1 MSPPLAPAKSQHV
14 CTVVWW
20 LVCVLV
26 VGLFA
31 GMAEQGVTELT
42 GRTAAGNHYNLLVR
56 GFQHGQLSL
65 DKAAPPQ
72 LATLADPYDPVANER
87 YRMGYELHDMTY
99 YKGRLYLYFGVAP
112 ALLLFWP
119 WAALTGHYLFHHHA
133 VAIFCALGFLA
144 GAALLRAVWRRYF
157 SEVSVAVMAAGVLA
171 LGLATGVPILLQ
183 RAEFWEVAVS
193 CGWALGILALGAIW
207 RAVIDPGRRVWWVA
221 AASLALGFAVG
232 ARPFLLLGAPILLVP
247 AVIEWNEVSATDRR
261 RLPWEAV
268 AAAVLPIALCGLG
281 LMIYNELRFDSPF
294 EFGQRYQLAGDR
306 QDNIQHFSLRFL
318 WFNFCVYFLEP
329 VRWTWESP
337 FVSDIAT
344 PAVPAGHADIED
356 PFGILSNIPIVW
368 FALAAPLAW
377 WGRAKED
384 RARLRGFLV
393 AVAIMFGVCA
403 GVLSLFYGTCSRYEV
418 EFLPTLVFLAAVGI
432 LSVERVL
439 ASRPRWRVT
448 ARVVWVVLLV
458 FSVGFNLL
466 EGIDHYAVQRCR
478 LGNRLDAAGRY
489 SDAISQYRATLRV
502 KPSYVEGHSSYG
514 NVLRQVGRMPEA
526 IAECR
531 KALQLDPN
539 YARAHN
545 NLANALLDSG
555 KVEEAIEHYHE
566 ALRLRPKD
574 PKMHFNLGNA
584 WFKTGRDADAIQ
596 EYETALRLSPDDE
609 EAHFNLGNVFLKD
622 RRNEEAIVQYAAAV
636 QLKPDYAEAR
646 NNLGNVLL
654 EVGRTAQAITQLEA
668 AVRSRPGYAPAYN
681 SLGAAL
687 FRVGRFREALAEFAA
702 ALRINPDFVEARQN
716 LGNVLAQFPM
726 ESEQP
731 AELQPEQ
738 NSLHRR

>member
-1 MSPPLAPAKSQHV
+1 MIPRLLPVKSQHG
-14 CTVVWW
+14 CTMVWW
-20 LVCVLV
+20 LVCLLV

-31 GMAEQGVTELT
+31 WMAAQSVTELT
-42 GRTAAGNHYNLLVR
+42 GRTAADNHYNLLVR

-65 DKAAPPQ
+65 DKVAPPQ
-72 LATLADPYDPVANER
+72 LATLPDPYDPVANGR
-87 YRMGYELHDMTY
+87 YRTGNGLHDMTY

-133 VAIFCALGFLA
+133 VAIFCAVGFLA

-157 SEVSVAVMAAGVLA
+157 PEVSMAVMAAGILA

-193 CGWALGILALGAIW
+193 CGWALGMVALGAIW
-207 RAVIDPGRRVWWVA
+207 RAAIDPGRRVWWVA

-247 AVIEWNEVSATDRR
+247 AVIAWNEAAATGRR
-261 RLPWEAV
+261 RLPWAEA
-268 AAAVLPIALCGLG
+268 AAAVLPLALCGLG
-281 LMIYNELRFDSPF
+281 LMIYNDLRFDSPF

-329 VRWTWESP
+329 VRWTREVP

-344 PAVPAGHADIED
+344 PAVPAGHADVED
-356 PFGILSNIPIVW
+356 PFGILTNIPIVW

-377 WGRAKED
+377 WRRAKED
-384 RARLRGFLV
+384 RIRLRGFLA
-393 AVAIMFGVCA
+393 AVAILFGVCA
-403 GVLSLFYGTCSRYEV
+403 GALSLFYGTCSRYEV
-418 EFLPTLVFLAAVGI
+418 EFLPTLVFLAVVGI
-432 LSVERVL
+432 LAVERVL

-448 ARVVWVVLLV
+448 ARTVWVLLLV
-458 FSVGFNLL
+458 FSLGFNLL

-478 LGNRLDAAGRY
+478 LGNQLDSVGRF
-489 SDAISQYRATLRV
+489 SDAIRQYQATLRV

-514 NVLRQVGRMPEA
+514 NVLRQVGRLPEA

-531 KALQLDPN
+531 TALQLNPN

-555 KVEEAIEHYHE
+555 KIGEAIGHYQE
-566 ALRLRPKD
+566 ALRLRPD
-574 PKMHFNLGNA
+574 DSKMHFNLGNA
-584 WFKTGRDADAIQ
+584 WLKARQDADAIQ
-596 EYETALRLSPDDE
+596 EYETALRLNPDDQ
-609 EAHFNLGNVFLKD
+609 EAHFNLGNVLLRD
-622 RRNEEAIVQYAAAV
+622 QRNEEAIEQYATAV

-646 NNLGNVLL
+646 NNLGNALL
-654 EVGRTAQAITQLEA
+654 EAGRTEQAIAQLEE
-668 AVRSRPGYAPAYN
+668 AVRSRPNYAPAFN
-681 SLGAAL
+681 SLGAAF
-687 FRVGRFREALAEFAA
+687 FRAGRSREALAEFAA

-716 LGNVLAQFPM
+716 LETVLTQVPIDK
-726 ESEQP
+726 
-731 AELQPEQ
+731 
-738 NSLHRR
+738 